1 MAYLDKLL
9 GEGERPV
16 FATHQHWIA
25 FVGRNLFFIL
35 LLIVAIAAAV
45 AFNVFA
51 IRELTGLTNEQQWLA
66 RAVSI
71 VVLLVYPLTRFL
83 LHYSRWRAEQ
93 YVITNLRVIQLSGIF
108 EKNVIDSSLEKVNDV
123 MMHQSL
129 FGRWLN
135 YGDVEILT
143 ASELA
148 VNKFLRVAQPLKFKT
163 AMLNAKQEL
172 ERGVPPASA
181 RSAAQPGLGVPD
193 LIARYAT
200 LRDQG
205 ILTEE
210 EFQKKK
216 KELLAQQ

>member
-16 FATHQHWIA
+16 FATQQHWIA
-25 FVGRNLFFIL
+25 FLGRNLSLVL
-35 LLIVAIAAAV
+35 LLIAAIAAAV
-45 AFNVFA
+45 AFDVYA
-51 IRELTGLTNEQQWLA
+51 VPQVAGLSSEQQWIV
-66 RAVSI
+66 RVIAVI
-71 VVLLVYPLTRFL
+71 VLVLYPAVRFL
-83 LHYSRWRAEQ
+83 LHYYQWRAEQ

-129 FGRWLN
+129 IGRWLN

-143 ASELA
+143 ASEIG
-148 VNKFLRVAQPLKFKT
+148 VNRFVRVARPLAFKT

-172 ERGVPPASA
+172 ERGLPGAPARGASQTA
-181 RSAAQPGLGVPD
+181 VEVPD
-193 LIARYAT
+193 LIARYAA

-210 EFQKKK
+210 EFQAKKK
-216 KELLAQQ
+216 DLLAQR